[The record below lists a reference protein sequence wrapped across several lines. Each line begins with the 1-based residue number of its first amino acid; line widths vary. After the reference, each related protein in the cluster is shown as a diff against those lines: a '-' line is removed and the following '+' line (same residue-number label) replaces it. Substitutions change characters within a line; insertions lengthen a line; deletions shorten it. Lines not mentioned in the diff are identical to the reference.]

1 MKEYILEKE
10 NVNKIA
16 STVKKYGFCII
27 PNYFS
32 EEDSR
37 LLKEEFERL
46 YDYIKEGHTG
56 YCDGGSIRC
65 EKDCPSGKNM
75 RISSSFYG
83 NTPVLSQLFFND
95 QNLSDQVDEYYGGNC
110 NKFLQTFSSRE
121 IGKVEEDELGR
132 QSWMHVDPY
141 ESFKYATFLTKTTPE
156 NGALKVI
163 PGSREEGKKIR
174 EEWMW
179 KTDKK
184 GIQGGM
190 PHRLVDFPP
199 EMVTVKE
206 EDAVYV
212 ECDLGDLVAIDT
224 DVFHAGGDIKVEGET
239 RTAIYVH
246 NRPLQ

>member
-1 MKEYILEKE
+1 MKNYILEKKDSF
-10 NVNKIA
+10 KIA
-16 STVKKYGFCII
+16 EIVRDQGFCII
-27 PNYFS
+27 KNYFS
-32 EEDSR
+32 DEDAT
-37 LLKEEFERL
+37 LLKNEFNNL
-46 YDYIKEGHTG
+46 FSNVLDGHTG
-56 YCDGGSIRC
+56 YCSGNSMRFENDF
-65 EKDCPSGKNM
+65 PAGKNL
-75 RISSSFYG
+75 RIDRTSY
-83 NTPVLSQLFFND
+83 NNLPVLSKLFFSD
-95 QNLSDQVDEYYGGNC
+95 PILSSQVDEYYNGMC
-110 NKFLQTFSSRE
+110 DKFLQTFSSRE
-121 IGKVEEDELGR
+121 IGKVSEDKLGR
-132 QSWMHVDPY
+132 QAWMHVDPY

-163 PGSREEGKKIR
+163 PASREEGKKIR

-199 EMVTVKE
+199 EMVTIKE

-224 DVFHAGGDIKVEGET
+224 DVFHAGGDIQKEGET

-246 NRPLQ
+246 SRPL